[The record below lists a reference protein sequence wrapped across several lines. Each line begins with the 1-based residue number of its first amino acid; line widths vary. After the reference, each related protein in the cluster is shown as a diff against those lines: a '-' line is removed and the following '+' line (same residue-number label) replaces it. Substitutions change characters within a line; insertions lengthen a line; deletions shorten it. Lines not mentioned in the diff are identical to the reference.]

1 MIMSSFK
8 MKTYFEENSQLSV
21 TINDEY
27 LTDFSSTSAQDPGDT
42 ESTETIKIHITIKSH
57 FK

>member
-1 MIMSSFK
+1 

-27 LTDFSSTSAQDPGDT
+27 LTDFSSTSAPDPGDT
-42 ESTETIKIHITIKSH
+42 ESTETIKIHITITCKSH